1 MGVDRRATPPGAAQY
16 TPMQPTTATED
27 PEPMD
32 SDLSR
37 VNSMAALNGSTPDT
51 ERVKSH
57 DRPPPNFFSQLRNRA
72 TLLVGLLI
80 FQSCSSFILKRYSA
94 LLEEFPIIVYFL
106 TMLVGAGGNAGNQ
119 AAVLVIRG
127 LATGEVT
134 VASQCRYLWSEVQ
147 MALCIASIMVFAG
160 FGRVL
165 LFGGD
170 VRDAVAIASSLL
182 AIVLISIVAGAL
194 LPLALHRAGFDP
206 AHAGA
211 TIQVIMDL
219 SGVLITC
226 VVCSLLLAG
235 GAAAAPPPPPPPAG

>member
-1 MGVDRRATPPGAAQY
+1 
-16 TPMQPTTATED
+16 MQPTTATED
-27 PEPMD
+27 PESMD

-57 DRPPPNFFSQLRNRA
+57 DRPPPNFFSQLKNRA

-235 GAAAAPPPPPPPAG
+235 GASAAAPPPPPPAG

>member
-1 MGVDRRATPPGAAQY
+1 MCIR
-16 TPMQPTTATED
+16 
-27 PEPMD
+27 D
-32 SDLSR
+32 S
-37 VNSMAALNGSTPDT
+37 
-51 ERVKSH
+51 
-57 DRPPPNFFSQLRNRA
+57 
-72 TLLVGLLI
+72 
-80 FQSCSSFILKRYSA
+80 
-94 LLEEFPIIVYFL
+94 FL

-235 GAAAAPPPPPPPAG
+235 GASAAAPPPPPPAG